1 MENSNINTDP
11 NTDNDIIKNNHEKDE
26 EEEKKLLSEEE
37 KIIENKEKDINKE
50 KDVNKEENDDNNNKE
65 NNKNNKNKNNNDNVN
80 EENNK
85 DNKDLIKDDNKKE
98 EEKNEEEINDENK
111 KEEDKK
117 NEDKK
122 EEDNNKDEDEPDM
135 NEIQYSHTLAEI
147 VKKYDIQKM
156 PDTYNKEDVNY
167 KVLFLGD
174 SGVGKS
180 SLVIRGIHNKFDSF
194 YKPTVGFDLINYIV
208 KINDKVIKLQIW
220 DTCGQEE
227 FSMCNQSLFKNATVA
242 IMVYSINNK
251 KSYDNIKKWVNHV
264 KNLSKENTIFF
275 LVGNKSDL
283 CSQREV
289 EFVEAKKY
297 GKEFDFFV
305 ETSSKYGYSVDNLF
319 KKIVIYLYENMLK
332 NDGEENDESKSE
344 EFITDYSSSFLDSK
358 SYSLRKKKCLKC
370 C

>member
-1 MENSNINTDP
+1 MENSNINMDQ
-11 NTDNDIIKNNHEKDE
+11 NTDNDIINNNHEKD

-50 KDVNKEENDDNNNKE
+50 KKINKEENDDYNNKD
-65 NNKNNKNKNNNDNVN
+65 NNKNNTNKNNNDNVN

-85 DNKDLIKDDNKKE
+85 DHKDIIEDDNKKE
-98 EEKNEEEINDENK
+98 EENKDENK

-117 NEDKK
+117 NEDKT
-122 EEDNNKDEDEPDM
+122 EGDNNKDEEEPDM

-147 VKKYDIQKM
+147 IKKYDIQKM

-180 SLVIRGIHNKFDSF
+180 SLVIRGINNKYDSF

-251 KSYDNIKKWVNHV
+251 KSYENIKKWVNHV

-283 CSQREV
+283 CSQRQV
-289 EFVEAKKY
+289 EFVDAKKY

-305 ETSSKYGYSVDNLF
+305 ETSSKYGYSVDGLF
-319 KKIVIYLYENMLK
+319 KKIVIQ
-332 NDGEENDESKSE
+332 
-344 EFITDYSSSFLDSK
+344 
-358 SYSLRKKKCLKC
+358 
-370 C
+370 